1 MSDVSRLGERKVIDL
16 IMSHLEVMP
25 EMPIPFW
32 DDVSA
37 VDLRDGRL
45 AILKADMLVWT
56 TDIPPG
62 MTPYQAARKAVV
74 MNISDLGAKGVQPL
88 AVLVSLGLPRDLEV
102 SEVEEMAR
110 GMNDGAR
117 EYGAYLIGGD
127 TNETRE
133 IIISGMAFGIGEA
146 RSIMRRDGARPGDLL
161 ATTGLFGKTGAGFKM
176 LLESAKAG
184 EDLEK
189 EILQSVYMPQ
199 ARVREG
205 LALAKSGAVTACMD
219 SSDGLAISLYD
230 LSRSSGTGFIV
241 EHLPSA
247 PGVQRFAESNSL
259 DLTDLVLYAGEEY
272 ELVFTVNP
280 DKIEDCREALRRAG
294 GELIQIGKVT
304 RSKRIMLRTEEKL
317 KLIRPAGWDHFRS
330 VP

>member
-16 IMSHLEVMP
+16 IMNHLEVMP

-74 MNISDLGAKGVQPL
+74 MNMSDLGAKGVQPL

-117 EYGAYLIGGD
+117 EYGAYLVGGD

-133 IIISGMAFGIGEA
+133 IVISGMAFGIGEA
-146 RSIMRRDGARPGDLL
+146 RSVMRRDGARPGDLL

-176 LLESAKAG
+176 LLESAEAC
-184 EDLEK
+184 EDFEK
-189 EILQSVYMPQ
+189 EFFS
-199 ARVREG
+199 
-205 LALAKSGAVTACMD
+205 
-219 SSDGLAISLYD
+219 
-230 LSRSSGTGFIV
+230 
-241 EHLPSA
+241 PSTCHR
-247 PGVQRFAESNSL
+247 QE
-259 DLTDLVLYAGEEY
+259 
-272 ELVFTVNP
+272 
-280 DKIEDCREALRRAG
+280 
-294 GELIQIGKVT
+294 
-304 RSKRIMLRTEEKL
+304 
-317 KLIRPAGWDHFRS
+317 
-330 VP
+330 